1 MTGKSSAFAQA
12 LKALI
17 SRIKAA
23 LPRIWKWTL
32 KVLTRRLWLKLISLV
47 LAVILWTYIVM
58 NVSSLTRTKTIENL
72 SVTVPASSTLPSQL
86 AVSTDI
92 AGIYQKSIDVT
103 VSVPQNEYSKLTS
116 RNIRITPDY
125 SSIRSA
131 GEYDVPLTAVST
143 YGEVVRL
150 SPASISV
157 TVESLDSRVFTPQ
170 MEIINR
176 DTGTYWY
183 SEDTAALSPI
193 QINVSGPSSVVQ
205 SVAGITVTVDAARY
219 SPAVNRQSFTLN
231 LRDQNGETIKS
242 NLIKI
247 TNSNGYNVST
257 CLVRLDVYPKKA
269 LDVYVDPAQISLA
282 EGYRIES
289 IVCEPASV
297 TVAADK
303 ELLDELTR
311 LSLVLP
317 DDANGISAM
326 YTKRVP
332 LTGLDDYKYTSTS
345 SVTVTVNVSAA
356 EASESSEA
364 GESDE

>member
-193 QINVSGPSSVVQ
+193 QIN
-205 SVAGITVTVDAARY
+205 
-219 SPAVNRQSFTLN
+219 
-231 LRDQNGETIKS
+231 
-242 NLIKI
+242 
-247 TNSNGYNVST
+247 
-257 CLVRLDVYPKKA
+257 
-269 LDVYVDPAQISLA
+269 
-282 EGYRIES
+282 
-289 IVCEPASV
+289 
-297 TVAADK
+297 
-303 ELLDELTR
+303 
-311 LSLVLP
+311 
-317 DDANGISAM
+317 
-326 YTKRVP
+326 
-332 LTGLDDYKYTSTS
+332 
-345 SVTVTVNVSAA
+345 
-356 EASESSEA
+356 
-364 GESDE
+364 